1 MTQPD
6 QSKEFSVVLT
16 LGELG
21 NVLQGL
27 QYIQYG
33 TASVII
39 EKLQKQVADAITLD
53 KEKEKA
59 KVEDTS
65 APAQPKDGD

>member
-1 MTQPD
+1 MNQQLD
-6 QSKEFSVVLT
+6 QSKEFTTVLT

-33 TASVII
+33 TASPII
-39 EKLQKQVADAITLD
+39 DKLQKQVAAAIAA
-53 KEKEKA
+53 EKA
-59 KVEDTS
+59 EDTS